1 MSGTIGTDR
10 DQNGIGTIW
19 IDNPDHRNALNNT
32 LIEQLIAAFNG
43 LSADDAC
50 RAIVLR
56 GRGGIF
62 CAGRELR
69 DLIALH
75 RSPLDVVEATYQRLR
90 KLNEAIYYSPKP
102 TVCVIE
108 KYAFGAGATIVS
120 WCDLAIAEDGAT
132 MSYPEVHHG
141 ITPAPAVMAMLRGL
155 TRKATMDLLLTGRRI
170 GMAEAL
176 QLGLINRVVPVGQ
189 LEQELADVVQAI
201 RRGSPAA
208 IRRTKEFIWQCEDA
222 SHRSGM
228 ASAVDSISAGL
239 LSPEASDGI
248 GAFLEKRPPAWFQ

>member
-1 MSGTIGTDR
+1 MSGSIDIDR
-10 DQNGIGTIW
+10 DPNGIGTAW
-19 IDNPDHRNALNNT
+19 INNPAHRNALNND
-32 LIEQLIAAFNG
+32 LIEQLIEAFG
-43 LSADDAC
+43 TLSTDAGC

-69 DLIALH
+69 DLIALNQA
-75 RSPLDVVEATYQRLR
+75 PLDAVEATYQRLR
-90 KLNEAIYYSPKP
+90 RLNEAIYYSPKP
-102 TVCVIE
+102 TICVIE

-120 WCDLAIAEDGAT
+120 WCDLAIAEAEAV

-141 ITPAPAVMAMLRGL
+141 ITPSPAVMAMLRGL
-155 TRKATMDLLLTGRRI
+155 TRKATMDLLLTGRRVS
-170 GMAEAL
+170 MPEAH
-176 QLGLINRVVPVGQ
+176 QLGLITRLVPGPA
-189 LEQELADVVQAI
+189 LERALADVLQSI

-228 ASAVDSISAGL
+228 ASAVDSISAGI
-239 LSPEASDGI
+239 LSAEARDGI
-248 GAFLEKRPPAWFQ
+248 GAFLEKRPPSWFQ

>member
-1 MSGTIGTDR
+1 MSGNIDIDR
-10 DQNGIGTIW
+10 DSKGIGTVW
-19 IDNPDHRNALNNT
+19 IDNPAHRNALNND
-32 LIEQLIAAFNG
+32 LIERLIEAFG
-43 LSADDAC
+43 TLSADAGC

-69 DLIALH
+69 DLIALNQ
-75 RSPLDVVEATYQRLR
+75 SSLDAVEATYQRLR
-90 KLNEAIYYSPKP
+90 RLNEAIYYSPKP
-102 TVCVIE
+102 TICVIE

-120 WCDLAIAEDGAT
+120 WCDLAIAEAGAM

-170 GMAEAL
+170 AMPEAH
-176 QLGLINRVVPVGQ
+176 QLGLITRMVPGAE
-189 LEQELADVVQAI
+189 LERELADVLQAI

-228 ASAVDSISAGL
+228 ASAVDSISAGI
-239 LSPEASDGI
+239 LSPEARDGI
-248 GAFLEKRPPAWFQ
+248 GAFLEKRPPTWFQ

>member
-1 MSGTIGTDR
+1 MSGTIAIDR
-10 DQNGIGTIW
+10 DPNGIGTIW
-19 IDNPDHRNALNNT
+19 IDNPDHRNALNNSLIDQ
-32 LIEQLIAAFNG
+32 LIEAFG
-43 LSADDAC
+43 SLSADDGC

-75 RSPLDVVEATYQRLR
+75 QSSLDVVEATYQRLR
-90 KLNEAIYYSPKP
+90 RLNEAIYYSPKP

-120 WCDLAIAEDGAT
+120 WCDIAIAEADAM

-155 TRKATMDLLLTGRRI
+155 TRKATMDLLLTGRRVT
-170 GMAEAL
+170 MTEAH
-176 QLGLINRVVPVGQ
+176 QLGLVTRVVAGTD
-189 LEQELADVVQAI
+189 LERELADVLQSI

-239 LSPEASDGI
+239 LSPEARDGI